1 MITQIK
7 KDKIEKHA
15 LSEAEWLAR
24 PDRFNEACAKEKP
37 VSV

>member
-1 MITQIK
+1 MDSVLQG
-7 KDKIEKHA
+7 DDEK
-15 LSEAEWLAR
+15 LAR